1 MSLSAN
7 SGVKCFGVLPDCSA
21 AAMIDYIYPLC
32 VAENYVDLVIRIA
45 MLLSGLTDAA
55 LVITDVDTIWLCILR
70 ITDRGVLFAAH

>member
-1 MSLSAN
+1 
-7 SGVKCFGVLPDCSA
+7 
-21 AAMIDYIYPLC
+21 MIDYIYPLC

-70 ITDRGVLFAAH
+70 ITDRGAVRLIHPVSSVAYYLQRTNLSQRHLC